1 MAIEALPT
9 TAKTLTFGGENSG
22 DYGVIILGEG
32 AFNAPERAVEMIEIP
47 GRNGS
52 FVQDKGRFENI
63 EVTYP
68 AKLVAGSVADY
79 AQAISDFRNML
90 CSQVGYVR
98 LEDDFNPNEY
108 RMAVF
113 KEGLEVETDA
123 LHAGE
128 FEITFDCKPQ
138 RFLTSGE
145 QEIEVDSGDDIE
157 NPTELEA
164 KPLLEVEAPSG
175 GTISFNG
182 KISISLTSSPMG
194 RVVLANA
201 ANKVAGVYY
210 ATFDE
215 DLLNTGDPIFIE
227 QASMSFSFHSTKKIS
242 TASKTSESGGAES
255 SSTLSNDGFNIFGE
269 IIFKNLSFTYGT
281 ASQYS
286 RSFNI
291 AVTASDS
298 STGTEEVECTISYDG
313 INAIMMAPNI
323 TADAV
328 FVYMGGPAQFKS
340 SNIEA
345 ESSIFPLSQT
355 AYIDCELGEGY
366 VIFNDKAYPINQNI
380 SFGADLPKL
389 IAGTNRVNFMGPQS
403 LKIVPRWWIV

>member
-79 AQAISDFRNML
+79 AEAISDFRNML
-90 CSQVGYVR
+90 CSKVGYVR

-128 FEITFDCKPQ
+128 FEIKFDCKPQ

-145 QEIEVDSGDDIE
+145 TAIEVDSGDTIN
-157 NPTELEA
+157 NPTPFEA
-164 KPLLEVEAPSG
+164 SPLLEVRGHGDLTVNGHTITMSDNEVGYVVLSNGDNFDMATCAAMNLHYNVSLIGDNDDITITGLSLTLGVISSRTADVTGVTFNGLDSRFSG
-175 GTISFNG
+175 GASFLPGGSGEIYISADTLTVKRNTAATDQFTATITYEDS
-182 KISISLTSSPMG
+182 TSDT
-194 RVVLANA
+194 VNLAV
-201 ANKVAGVYY
+201 VAGFVDGKG
-210 ATFDE
+210 TFMGLIAGNDSNYE
-215 DLLNTGDPIFIE
+215 YTYDRICHIE
-227 QASMSFSFHSTKKIS
+227 KMDCVS
-242 TASKTSESGGAES
+242 TASVLG
-255 SSTLSNDGFNIFGE
+255 NP
-269 IIFKNLSFTYGT
+269 
-281 ASQYS
+281 
-286 RSFNI
+286 
-291 AVTASDS
+291 
-298 STGTEEVECTISYDG
+298 
-313 INAIMMAPNI
+313 M
-323 TADAV
+323 
-328 FVYMGGPAQFKS
+328 
-340 SNIEA
+340 
-345 ESSIFPLSQT
+345 
-355 AYIDCELGEGY
+355 YIDCDLGEVYKY
-366 VIFNDKAYPINQNI
+366 VDGTPVSVNRYIDLGSKLPVL
-380 SFGADLPKL
+380 SPGASEITFDST
-389 IAGTNRVNFMGPQS
+389 ITEVN
-403 LKIVPRWWIV
+403 VTPRWWLV

>member
-1 MAIEALPT
+1 MAVANI
-9 TAKTLTFGGENSG
+9 LTFGGISTATYGLVVEGSG
-22 DYGVIILGEG
+22 DYS
-32 AFNAPERAVEMIEIP
+32 APKRAVETIEIP
-47 GRNGS
+47 GRNGA
-52 FVQDKGRFENI
+52 FQLDKGYYENI
-63 EVTYP
+63 EVEYNIVVKDAT
-68 AKLVAGSVADY
+68 
-79 AQAISDFRNML
+79 QADFRDAIDSYRNAIV
-90 CSQVGYVR
+90 SQIGYQR
-98 LEDDFNPNEY
+98 LEDTYHPNEY
-108 RMAVF
+108 RMAMYAGGLDEDPAFHGNGAIF
-113 KEGLEVETDA
+113 KVK
-123 LHAGE
+123 
-128 FEITFDCKPQ
+128 FDCKPQ

-145 QEIEVDSGDDIE
+145 EEIDVDSGDDIE

-340 SNIEA
+340 SNIET

-403 LKIVPRWWIV
+403 LKIVPRWWKI